1 MEGHPRGSPA
11 KEAEMPRKGHS
22 EEQIV
27 FALRQVENGAKV
39 PEVCRKLGVS
49 EQTFYRWRQNYGGLG
64 VSELRELRQL
74 RDENSRLKRLVADLS
89 LDKHILQEVLSK
101 KV

>member
-1 MEGHPRGSPA
+1 
-11 KEAEMPRKGHS
+11 MPRKGHS

-27 FALRQVENGAKV
+27 FALKQVENGAKV

-49 EQTFYRWRQNYGGLG
+49 EQTFYRWKQNYGGLG
-64 VSELRELRQL
+64 VSELRELRHL
-74 RDENSRLKRLVADLS
+74 RDENSRLKKLVADLS

>member
-1 MEGHPRGSPA
+1 
-11 KEAEMPRKGHS
+11 MPRKGHS

-49 EQTFYRWRQNYGGLG
+49 EQTFYRWKQNYGGLG
-64 VSELRELRQL
+64 VSELRELRLL
-74 RDENSRLKRLVADLS
+74 RDENNRLKKLVADLS

>member
-1 MEGHPRGSPA
+1 
-11 KEAEMPRKGHS
+11 MPRKGHS

-27 FALRQVENGAKV
+27 FALKQVENGAKI
-39 PEVCRKLGVS
+39 PDICRKLGIS
-49 EQTFYRWRQNYGGLG
+49 DQTFYRWKHQYEGLG
-64 VSELRELRQL
+64 ISELRELRQL
-74 RDENSRLKRLVADLS
+74 RDENARLKRLVADLS

>member
-1 MEGHPRGSPA
+1 
-11 KEAEMPRKGHS
+11 MPRKGHS

-27 FALRQVENGAKV
+27 FALKQVENGAKV

-49 EQTFYRWRQNYGGLG
+49 EQTFYRWKQNYGGLG

>member
-1 MEGHPRGSPA
+1 MKRKRYS
-11 KEAEMPRKGHS
+11 AER
-22 EEQIV
+22 IV
-27 FALRQVENGAKV
+27 YALRQVESGSAAV
-39 PEVCRKLGVS
+39 EICRKLGVS
-49 EQTFYRWRQNYGGLG
+49 EQTFYRWKKKYSGVG

-74 RDENSRLKRLVADLS
+74 REENRKLKLLVADLS

>member
-1 MEGHPRGSPA
+1 
-11 KEAEMPRKGHS
+11 MPRKGQA

-27 FALRQVENGAKV
+27 FALKQVENGAKV
-39 PEVCRKLGVS
+39 LDVCRKLGIT
-49 EQTFYRWRQNYGGLG
+49 EQTFYRWKRQYENLG

-74 RDENSRLKRLVADLS
+74 REENVRLKKLVADLS

>member
-1 MEGHPRGSPA
+1 
-11 KEAEMPRKGHS
+11 MPRKGHS

-27 FALRQVENGAKV
+27 FALKQVENGAKV

-49 EQTFYRWRQNYGGLG
+49 EQTFYRWKAAYGGLG

>member
-1 MEGHPRGSPA
+1 
-11 KEAEMPRKGHS
+11 MPRKGHS

-27 FALRQVENGAKV
+27 FALKQVENGAKV

-49 EQTFYRWRQNYGGLG
+49 EQTFYRWKQTSGGLG

>member
-1 MEGHPRGSPA
+1 
-11 KEAEMPRKGHS
+11 MPRKGHTG
-22 EEQIV
+22 EEIV
-27 FALRQVENGAKV
+27 FALKQAESGVKV
-39 PEVCRKLGVS
+39 PDICRKLGITETS
-49 EQTFYRWRQNYGGLG
+49 FYRWKKLYENMG

-74 RDENSRLKRLVADLS
+74 RDENARLKRLVADLS

>member
-1 MEGHPRGSPA
+1 
-11 KEAEMPRKGHS
+11 MPRKGHS

-27 FALRQVENGAKV
+27 FALKQAENGVKV
-39 PEVCRKLGVS
+39 ADLCRKLAVT
-49 EQTFYRWRQNYGGLG
+49 ETTFYRWKKLYENLG
-64 VSELRELRQL
+64 VSELKELRQL
-74 RDENSRLKRLVADLS
+74 REENNRLKKLVADLS

>member
-1 MEGHPRGSPA
+1 
-11 KEAEMPRKGHS
+11 MPRKGHS

-27 FALRQVENGAKV
+27 FALKQVENGAKV

-49 EQTFYRWRQNYGGLG
+49 EQTFYRWKQNYGGLG

-74 RDENSRLKRLVADLS
+74 RDENNRLKRLVADLS